1 MNRQQVT
8 AVLERGRPFL
18 RADGGDIEL
27 IDLHG
32 ASATVRVTGACG
44 SCPTAFELSVEAAL
58 RSEMPELDSLSVI
71 RGVRS

>member
-27 IDLHG
+27 VDLRG
-32 ASATVRVTGACG
+32 ASATVRVTGACS

-58 RSEMPELDSLSVI
+58 RSEMPELDSLRVI